1 MTDKS
6 LVTGSKG
13 NNIPVENIVLQRR
26 VRSSERN
33 PWKVVEDY

>member
-13 NNIPVENIVLQRR
+13 NIILVENIVLQRR